1 MIKATVITEHDMIQ
15 TKSEAEGTGM
25 TILKELSALNATVID
40 KICDESSSLNIDDVL
55 EVLNE
60 MTKFGLDTL
69 KEKSENVRRIKRITP
84 NI

>member
-1 MIKATVITEHDMIQ
+1 MIKATVITESDGIRTDSHM
-15 TKSEAEGTGM
+15 EGKGT

-40 KICDESSSLNIDDVL
+40 RICDESSSLNIDDVL

-69 KEKSENVRRIKRITP
+69 KEESENV
-84 NI
+84 

>member
-1 MIKATVITEHDMIQ
+1 MIKATVITEHDRIQ
-15 TKSEAEGTGM
+15 TKSKADGTGM

-60 MTKFGLDTL
+60 MTKFGLNTL
-69 KEKSENVRRIKRITP
+69 KE
-84 NI
+84 

>member
-1 MIKATVITEHDMIQ
+1 MIKATAITKNDMIQ

-40 KICDESSSLNIDDVL
+40 RICDESSSLNIDDVL

-60 MTKFGLDTL
+60 MTKFGLDIF
-69 KEKSENVRRIKRITP
+69 KEKSENV
-84 NI
+84 

>member
-1 MIKATVITEHDMIQ
+1 MIKATAITKNDMIQ

-40 KICDESSSLNIDDVL
+40 RICDESSSLNIDDVL

-60 MTKFGLDTL
+60 MTKAGLDIF
-69 KEKSENVRRIKRITP
+69 KEESENV
-84 NI
+84 